1 MGKAEK
7 ALLLFI
13 ANIPDG
19 EINGF
24 TDREHTLYN
33 DENFRL
39 DNQGVCND
47 KVLLQVQNNQL
58 TEL

>member
-7 ALLLFI
+7 APLLFI

-19 EINGF
+19 KINGF
-24 TDREHTLYN
+24 TDGEHTLHK